1 MKKKSKRITL
11 NTKLENIEINTRPD
25 NNSEII
31 LIWLKKLLRNIKNIS
46 RKFFQ
51 ITQYLLWRNYHFKVF
66 IKKIIKIK
74 IKNSIGVQ
82 HYECHGFGYI

>member
-51 ITQYLLWRNYHFKVF
+51 ITQYLL
-66 IKKIIKIK
+66 
-74 IKNSIGVQ
+74 
-82 HYECHGFGYI
+82 